1 MPTAIEYAKMPKK
14 KVKPKKSSVKS
25 CLKVTCFIYCFIFFR
40 VLQKFF
46 KLIKIKFKNK
56 IRKINQKKLI
66 IKSHKSLNKI
76 IKRNWNLIL
85 IQIKTQIPKNH
96 WKNISPINNISNN
109 LFQRNLNLIILIRK
123 QTIIHNK
130 HNKHKKHN
138 KHNQHIKNNKQNKI
152 DQIKNQNKALLK
164 NNNLTKI
171 QPPKLHLLS

>member
-1 MPTAIEYAKMPKK
+1 MLKCQRKRLNQ
-14 KVKPKKSSVKS
+14 KSLPLNLAWKLLILSIVL
-25 CLKVTCFIYCFIFFR
+25 CFFR